1 MSTPFFTLTRLGAI
15 CLISW
20 LAWDNW
26 TLRIERDDIAQLR
39 ASLAQCKPALETL
52 QAKTQW
58 ASPQCPAVVQPH
70 QAPTATP
77 GVQPTY
83 PHTDNS
89 GPSKPRGNSQAIAIP
104 PGTDL
109 REALRIIQR
118 EQGKEEA
125 GAAGVN
131 PFGPNR

>member
-1 MSTPFFTLTRLGAI
+1 MSTLFFTLTRLGTI

-26 TLRIERDDIAQLR
+26 TLRTEHDEIIQLR

-58 ASPQCPAVVQPH
+58 ASPRCPAVVQPQ

-77 GVQPTY
+77 GVQQTY
-83 PHTDNS
+83 SPADNS
-89 GPSKPRGNSQAIAIP
+89 GPSRPRNNSQAIAIP

-118 EQGKEEA
+118 EQSKDEA